1 MKTFILTMVLFI
13 ASTYALDI
21 DGTDITSIIEDC
33 GRVYLFLLKTC
44 LSNFK
49 SEISIL
55 LGSTGAKIGTLIL
68 GGQCDISNPLG
79 CVAKKGTTI
88 NGYLE
93 FTGDK
98 FSEQI
103 LFQNKYS

>member
-1 MKTFILTMVLFI
+1 MGGLKNRLMEQNWTSCRINQ
-13 ASTYALDI
+13 YAA
-21 DGTDITSIIEDC
+21 IIEDC